1 MYEELYSFVVIINV
15 NYLLL
20 KDNNKYQ
27 AVDKCKI
34 CMSQQPIFNEEKC

>member
-20 KDNNKYQ
+20 KDNNKYNF
-27 AVDKCKI
+27 KKYI
-34 CMSQQPIFNEEKC
+34 LGGENGR

>member
-20 KDNNKYQ
+20 KDNNKYNLKN
-27 AVDKCKI
+27 VYLGGE
-34 CMSQQPIFNEEKC
+34 NGR